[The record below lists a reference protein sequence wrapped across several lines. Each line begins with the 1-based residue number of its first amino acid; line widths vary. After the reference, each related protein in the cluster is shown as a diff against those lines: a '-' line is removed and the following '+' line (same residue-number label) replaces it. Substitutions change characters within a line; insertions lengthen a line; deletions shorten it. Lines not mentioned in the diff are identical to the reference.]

1 MLVVPVFNHAN
12 SIIYWPDT
20 TEENTC
26 TNALQIGVTYVY
38 NGHEIYTL
46 VLIHHNLIH
55 LFQKS
60 ADIVNTRVC
69 GQCTSVWSRY
79 ECVVNVRVSDQCT
92 SVWSL
97 YECLLNARVCGQCT
111 SVWSMHEYVVIVRV
125 CGKCTSMWSMYECVV
140 NARVSCQYTSA

>member
-46 VLIHHNLIH
+46 LLIHDNLIH

-60 ADIVNTRVC
+60 ADIVINTRVC

-97 YECLLNARVCGQCT
+97 Y
-111 SVWSMHEYVVIVRV
+111 
-125 CGKCTSMWSMYECVV
+125 
-140 NARVSCQYTSA
+140 